1 MAQPCSQKTLSGL
14 PCRCASAHVYEG
26 RLLCTKHLQSAKAGE
41 ECCICFIEM
50 KAKKR
55 IKLCCG
61 HYFHTECLSHCDR
74 AVCPICRADIKADQ
88 AYKIFEH
95 TVVKPTMVATL
106 ALPTDV
112 HGYVFNGIHMINE
125 IASMGTLHSSLI
137 HMLLYRFSSS
147 AKYLSADILSHI
159 LGMFEGALA
168 HAKQYNTMTGLSVI
182 CTPDGAVCASEQ
194 DLFV

>member
-14 PCRCASAHVYEG
+14 PCRCVSAHVYEG

-74 AVCPICRADIKADQ
+74 AVCPICRADISADQ
-88 AYKIFEH
+88 AYKIFEN

-112 HGYVFNGIHMINE
+112 HGFVFNGIHMLND
-125 IASMGTLHSSLI
+125 IASMGTVHSSLV
-137 HMLLYRFSSS
+137 HMLLYRFASS
-147 AKYLSADILSHI
+147 AKHVSPHVLCQIV
-159 LGMFEGALA
+159 GMLEGALA
-168 HAKQYNTMTGLSVI
+168 HAKLYDTMAGLTVI
-182 CTPDGAVCASEQ
+182 CTAEGAVCASEQ